1 MKLLVKFE
9 IKFLNFFT
17 LKNLNNKKIHF
28 LLPKKYCLYVS
39 KQNYNYNLV
48 VVHKTNTKLH
58 NKTRVFLKT
67 QNSTLGI
74 HQFLPA
80 KIRRFTLLNAV
91 FYVVLNVKRELL
103 YQLS

>member
-17 LKNLNNKKIHF
+17 LKNLNNKKIYF
-28 LLPKKYCLYVS
+28 LLPKNIVYTYRS
-39 KQNYNYNLV
+39 KITNCNLV

-58 NKTRVFLKT
+58 NKTVLFKT

-80 KIRRFTLLNAV
+80 KILRFTLLSAV
-91 FYVVLNVKRELL
+91 F
-103 YQLS
+103 

>member
-17 LKNLNNKKIHF
+17 LKNLNNKKIYF
-28 LLPKKYCLYVS
+28 LLPKNIVYTYRS
-39 KQNYNYNLV
+39 KITNYNLV
-48 VVHKTNTKLH
+48 VVQKTNTKLH

-74 HQFLPA
+74 HHFLPA
-80 KIRRFTLLNAV
+80 KISRFTLLNAV
-91 FYVVLNVKRELL
+91 F
-103 YQLS
+103 

>member
-1 MKLLVKFE
+1 MVKSSL
-9 IKFLNFFT
+9 KFLNFFT
-17 LKNLNNKKIHF
+17 LKNLNNKKIYF

-39 KQNYNYNLV
+39 KQNY
-48 VVHKTNTKLH
+48 KLQFSSCAQ
-58 NKTRVFLKT
+58 NKYEITQQNSVFLKT
-67 QNSTLGI
+67 QNSTLSI

>member
-28 LLPKKYCLYVS
+28 LLPKNIVYTYRS
-39 KQNYNYNLV
+39 KITNCNLV

-58 NKTRVFLKT
+58 NKTVF
-67 QNSTLGI
+67 
-74 HQFLPA
+74 F
-80 KIRRFTLLNAV
+80 
-91 FYVVLNVKRELL
+91 
-103 YQLS
+103 

>member
-1 MKLLVKFE
+1 MH
-9 IKFLNFFT
+9 N
-17 LKNLNNKKIHF
+17 
-28 LLPKKYCLYVS
+28 
-39 KQNYNYNLV
+39 
-48 VVHKTNTKLH
+48 TNTKLH
-58 NKTRVFLKT
+58 NTTRVFLKT

-103 YQLS
+103 PTELMARIYKILQSLL

>member
-1 MKLLVKFE
+1 M
-9 IKFLNFFT
+9 FFIT
-17 LKNLNNKKIHF
+17 
-28 LLPKKYCLYVS
+28 KKYCLYVS
-39 KQNYNYNLV
+39 KQNYNCNLI
-48 VVHKTNTKLH
+48 VVHKANTKLH

-91 FYVVLNVKRELL
+91 F
-103 YQLS
+103 

>member
-17 LKNLNNKKIHF
+17 LKNLNNKKIYF
-28 LLPKKYCLYVS
+28 YYQKYCLYVS
-39 KQNYNYNLV
+39 KQNYNCNLV
-48 VVHKTNTKLH
+48 VVHKANTKLH

-80 KIRRFTLLNAV
+80 KISRFTLLNAV
-91 FYVVLNVKRELL
+91 F
-103 YQLS
+103 

>member
-1 MKLLVKFE
+1 
-9 IKFLNFFT
+9 
-17 LKNLNNKKIHF
+17 
-28 LLPKKYCLYVS
+28 
-39 KQNYNYNLV
+39 
-48 VVHKTNTKLH
+48 VHKANTKLH

-91 FYVVLNVKRELL
+91 F
-103 YQLS
+103 